1 MKDPYQ
7 SLGVN
12 KNATEAEVKK
22 AYRKLAKEYHPDK
35 SSGNEERFKEIADAY
50 ETLSD
55 PKKKAQYD
63 QRASNPF
70 GSGPFDDSFFEDFI
84 RTGGYNNPGFGGGF
98 RGHHGFSTRGG
109 NVDSKIYITLYDA
122 YYGCVKEIRL
132 GTRTINVDIRPGV
145 KNGQRMRL
153 KGLGQRGMTEEQN
166 GDLIL
171 TILIQDDPNFYLDK
185 KGLHTIRH
193 IDMYEALLGG
203 KGTIDVF
210 DKKITYTIPKCV
222 RNGTMLRIKGKGFP
236 SYNNPDLHG
245 DFYINIFVDLP
256 KALTEEQEKLIK
268 KVKDLDG
275 RV

>member
-1 MKDPYQ
+1 MKDPYK

-12 KNATEAEVKK
+12 KGATETDIKK

-63 QRASNPF
+63 QISSDPF
-70 GSGPFDDSFFEDFI
+70 RGAFHEGFFEDFI
-84 RTGGYNNPGFGGGF
+84 RTGGYNNPGYGGGF
-98 RGHHGFSTRGG
+98 RGNSGFSTRGS
-109 NVDSKIYITLYDA
+109 NVESKIHITLHDA

-132 GTRTINVDIRPGV
+132 GTKTINIDIKPGV
-145 KNGQRMRL
+145 KHGQRMRL
-153 KGLGQRGMTEEQN
+153 KGLGQRGMTEDQN

-171 TILIQDDPNFYLDK
+171 TILLQEDPDFYLDK

-193 IDMYEALLGG
+193 IDMYDALLGG
-203 KGTIDVF
+203 KGTINVF

-222 RNGTMLRIKGKGFP
+222 RNGTMLRIRGKGFP
-236 SYNNPDLHG
+236 SYNNPNVLG

-256 KALTEEQEKLIK
+256 KALNAEQEDLIK
-268 KVKDLDG
+268 KIKEIENG
-275 RV
+275 Q